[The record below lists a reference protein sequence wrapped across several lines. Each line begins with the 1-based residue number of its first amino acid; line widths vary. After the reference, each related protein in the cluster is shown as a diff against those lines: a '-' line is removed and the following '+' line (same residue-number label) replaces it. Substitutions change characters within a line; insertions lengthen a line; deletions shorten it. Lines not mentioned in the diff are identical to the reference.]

1 MFFLRWWHKR
11 VELRKRGVRPHR
23 IMAET
28 RKELFNVYQHVNI
41 CVDMVRITNA
51 TMSTGEKETAM
62 DALHAVHVSLLE
74 ISKSCSRINE
84 LVEVLQKKPFACEK
98 CDRPFATLQGLKR
111 HRKVHGKVYDSAGAL
126 VDSAGAPVL
135 GSSVLSKLKM
145 TDAKHDRVSQ
155 WLYRTSNAA
164 CGGSTEADT
173 KALYEANNRT
183 ESDSD

>member
-1 MFFLRWWHKR
+1 
-11 VELRKRGVRPHR
+11 
-23 IMAET
+23 
-28 RKELFNVYQHVNI
+28 
-41 CVDMVRITNA
+41 MVRITNA